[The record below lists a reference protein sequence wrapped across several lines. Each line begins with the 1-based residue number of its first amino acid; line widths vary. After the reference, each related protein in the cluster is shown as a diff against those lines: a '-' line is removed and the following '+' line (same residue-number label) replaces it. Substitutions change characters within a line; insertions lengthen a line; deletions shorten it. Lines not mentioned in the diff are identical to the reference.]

1 MATPTVGPI
10 EKTRVQTP
18 GARHQ
23 TPGNRKQAP
32 STDRQA
38 QGGRCCH
45 CRRSLDRGQTMRFEC
60 VCVCAATF
68 VRDTC
73 VGALLGHTIIVLDC
87 VFVCRHCADLL
98 CPRACSPCDRRCG
111 CNVLQCIWAH
121 IYLLLLWWWIFSM
134 QAVTH
139 IWKRAKHRVN
149 HDRG

>member
-60 VCVCAATF
+60 VCVCVRLHLFETLVWVHCWATQSLCWTAF
-68 VRDTC
+68 LC
-73 VGALLGHTIIVLDC
+73 VDIVLIC
-87 VFVCRHCADLL
+87 CAHAHALRVTGVVVVM
-98 CPRACSPCDRRCG
+98 CCSAFEHTYICCCCGGESSACKRS
-111 CNVLQCIWAH
+111 H
-121 IYLLLLWWWIFSM
+121 IYGNG
-134 QAVTH
+134 QNTE
-139 IWKRAKHRVN
+139 
-149 HDRG
+149 